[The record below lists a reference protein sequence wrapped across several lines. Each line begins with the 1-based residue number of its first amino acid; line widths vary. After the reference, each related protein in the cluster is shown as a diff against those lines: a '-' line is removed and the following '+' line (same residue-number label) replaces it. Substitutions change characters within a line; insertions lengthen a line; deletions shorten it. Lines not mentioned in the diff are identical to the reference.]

1 MKKKIVCGM
10 IIAMCMTLA
19 GCSEKEEKKAAASL
33 TFKDKEVEVMQG
45 DEVDVKDFVKNVEG
59 KVKYPKLNTSEAGEQ
74 VLKYVVTGE
83 DGKKKTY
90 ELTVNV
96 KAKEETANTQTPEEA
111 PAEEQTEPQTPT
123 TQTPTATPPAANTSG
138 SNGST
143 TTGSSGGNTTTSPTP
158 PAQNVCVPN
167 GTFGAIGNSGKYF
180 IGNGNTMEEKMS
192 DAETQANDWATQ
204 EIFNENSPWYHYDG
218 WLLWSI
224 YDNCGER
231 NDVWTVDFY

>member
-1 MKKKIVCGM
+1 MKKATTLLLTLM
-10 IIAMCMTLA
+10 MCMTLA

-59 KVKYPKLNTSEAGEQ
+59 KVKYPKLDTSEAGEQ

-111 PAEEQTEPQTPT
+111 PAEEQTQTPT
-123 TQTPTATPPAANTSG
+123 TQTPAVTPPVANTGG

-143 TTGSSGGNTTTSPTP
+143 ATGSTGGNTTTSPTP

-167 GTFGAIGNSGKYF
+167 GTFGRLGNSGKYF
-180 IGNGNTMEEKMS
+180 IGNGNTMEEKHE
-192 DAETQANDWATQ
+192 DAYNQANEWALTQ
-204 EIFNENSPWYHYDG
+204 VFDENNQWYDKS
-218 WLLWSI
+218 WTMWTI

-231 NDVWTVDFY
+231 HDVWTVNFY

>member
-10 IIAMCMTLA
+10 IIVMCMTLA
-19 GCSEKEEKKAAASL
+19 GYSEKEEKKAAASL
-33 TFKDKEVEVMQG
+33 TFKDDTVEVMQG

-123 TQTPTATPPAANTSG
+123 TQTPTATPPAANTRG

-158 PAQNVCVPN
+158 PAQNVCVPD
-167 GTFGAIGNSGKYF
+167 GTYTNLDNSGMWF
-180 IGNGNTMEEKMS
+180 NS
-192 DAETQANDWATQ
+192 QAEAEAWAEAQ
-204 EIFNENSPWYHYDG
+204 LADPNSPWYQYRRY
-218 WLLWSI
+218 LWTTGLVKDS
-224 YDNCGER
+224 CGEIAEGIY
-231 NDVWTVDFY
+231 TVHFFKE

>member
-1 MKKKIVCGM
+1 MKKTTTLLLTLM
-10 IIAMCMTLA
+10 MCMTLA

-59 KVKYPKLNTSEAGEQ
+59 KVKYPKLDTSEAGEQ

-111 PAEEQTEPQTPT
+111 PAEEQTQTPT
-123 TQTPTATPPAANTSG
+123 TQTPAVTPPVANTGG

-143 TTGSSGGNTTTSPTP
+143 ATGSTGGNTTTSPTP

-167 GTFGAIGNSGKYF
+167 GTFGRLRNSGKYF
-180 IGNGNTMEEKMS
+180 IGNGNTMEEKHE
-192 DAETQANDWATQ
+192 DAYNQANEWALTQ
-204 EIFNENSPWYHYDG
+204 VFDENNQWYDKS
-218 WLLWSI
+218 WTMWTI

-231 NDVWTVDFY
+231 HDVWTVNFY

>member
-10 IIAMCMTLA
+10 IIVMCMTLA
-19 GCSEKEEKKAAASL
+19 GYSEKEEKKAAASL
-33 TFKDKEVEVMQG
+33 TFKDDTVEVMQG

-59 KVKYPKLNTSEAGEQ
+59 KVKYPKLDTSEAGEQ

-111 PAEEQTEPQTPT
+111 PAEEQTETQTPT
-123 TQTPTATPPAANTSG
+123 TQTPAVTPPAANTGG

-143 TTGSSGGNTTTSPTP
+143 ATGSTGGNTTSPTP
-158 PAQNVCVPN
+158 PAQNVCDPN
-167 GTFGAIGNSGKYF
+167 EIPASQLGNSGMVFDTYDE
-180 IGNGNTMEEKMS
+180 MWAW
-192 DAETQANDWATQ
+192 AEAQIDYGRGPMGQQGYGGFTA
-204 EIFNENSPWYHYDG
+204 
-218 WLLWSI
+218 
-224 YDNCGER
+224 
-231 NDVWTVDFY
+231 WTVSNACGDETLRWTVNFY

>member
-10 IIAMCMTLA
+10 IIVMCMTLA
-19 GCSEKEEKKAAASL
+19 GYSEKEEKKAAASL

-45 DEVDVKDFVKNVEG
+45 DEVDVKDFIKSVEG
-59 KVKYPKLNTSEAGEQ
+59 KVKYPKLDTSEAGEQ

-158 PAQNVCVPN
+158 PAQNVCVPD
-167 GTFGAIGNSGKYF
+167 GTYTNLDNSGMWF
-180 IGNGNTMEEKMS
+180 NS
-192 DAETQANDWATQ
+192 QAEAEAWAEAQ
-204 EIFNENSPWYHYDG
+204 LADPNSPWYQYRRY
-218 WLLWSI
+218 LWTTGLVKDS
-224 YDNCGER
+224 CGEIAEGIY
-231 NDVWTVDFY
+231 TVHFFKE

>member
-1 MKKKIVCGM
+1 MKKATTLLLTLM
-10 IIAMCMTLA
+10 MCITLA

-45 DEVDVKDFVKNVEG
+45 DEVDVKDFIKSVEG
-59 KVKYPKLNTSEAGEQ
+59 KVKYPKLDTSEAGEQ

-167 GTFGAIGNSGKYF
+167 GTYTNLGHSGMWFNSQ
-180 IGNGNTMEEKMS
+180 
-192 DAETQANDWATQ
+192 AEASAWAEAQ
-204 EIFNENSPWYHYDG
+204 LADPNSPWYG
-218 WLLWSI
+218 WPRYSMGTGTVLDS
-224 YDNCGER
+224 CGEVAEGIW
-231 NDVWTVDFY
+231 DVYFPEY

>member
-1 MKKKIVCGM
+1 MKKTTLLLTLM
-10 IIAMCMTLA
+10 MCITLA

-59 KVKYPKLNTSEAGEQ
+59 KVQYPKLDTSEAGEQ

-111 PAEEQTEPQTPT
+111 PAEEQTQTPT
-123 TQTPTATPPAANTSG
+123 TQTPAVTPPVANTGG

-143 TTGSSGGNTTTSPTP
+143 ATGSTGGNTTTSPTP

-167 GTFGAIGNSGKYF
+167 GTFGRLGNSGKYF
-180 IGNGNTMEEKMS
+180 IGNGNTMEEKHE
-192 DAETQANDWATQ
+192 DAYNQANEWALTQ
-204 EIFNENSPWYHYDG
+204 VFDENNQWYDKS
-218 WLLWSI
+218 WTMWTI

-231 NDVWTVDFY
+231 HDVWTVNFY

>member
-10 IIAMCMTLA
+10 IIVMCMTLA
-19 GCSEKEEKKAAASL
+19 GYSEKEEKKAAASL
-33 TFKDKEVEVMQG
+33 TFKDDTVEVMQG
-45 DEVDVKDFVKNVEG
+45 DEVDVKDFIKSVEG
-59 KVKYPKLNTSEAGEQ
+59 KVKYPKLDTSEAGEQ

-123 TQTPTATPPAANTSG
+123 TQTPTATPPAANTRG

-158 PAQNVCVPN
+158 PAQNVCVPD
-167 GTFGAIGNSGKYF
+167 GTYTNLDNSGMWF
-180 IGNGNTMEEKMS
+180 NS
-192 DAETQANDWATQ
+192 QAEAEAWAEAQ
-204 EIFNENSPWYHYDG
+204 LADPNSPWYQYRRY
-218 WLLWSI
+218 LWTTGLVKDS
-224 YDNCGER
+224 CGEIAEGIY
-231 NDVWTVDFY
+231 TVHFFKE

>member
-19 GCSEKEEKKAAASL
+19 GCSGKEEKKAAAFL
-33 TFKDKEVEVMQG
+33 TFKDDTVEVMQG

-59 KVKYPKLNTSEAGEQ
+59 KVKYPKLDTSEAGEQ

-123 TQTPTATPPAANTSG
+123 TQTPAVTPPAANTGG

-143 TTGSSGGNTTTSPTP
+143 TTGSTGGNITTSPTP
-158 PAQNVCVPN
+158 PAQNVCDPN
-167 GTFGAIGNSGKYF
+167 
-180 IGNGNTMEEKMS
+180 
-192 DAETQANDWATQ
+192 
-204 EIFNENSPWYHYDG
+204 EIPA
-218 WLLWSI
+218 
-224 YDNCGER
+224 
-231 NDVWTVDFY
+231 

>member
-1 MKKKIVCGM
+1 MKKTTLLLTLM
-10 IIAMCMTLA
+10 MCMTLA
-19 GCSEKEEKKAAASL
+19 GCSGKEEKKAAASL

-59 KVKYPKLNTSEAGEQ
+59 KVKYPKLDTSEVGEQ

-111 PAEEQTEPQTPT
+111 PAEEQTGPQTPI
-123 TQTPTATPPAANTSG
+123 TQMPTVTPPAANTGG

-143 TTGSSGGNTTTSPTP
+143 TTGSTGGNTTTSPTP
-158 PAQNVCVPN
+158 PAQNVCVPD
-167 GTFGAIGNSGKYF
+167 GTYIGIGNSGMVF
-180 IGNGNTMEEKMS
+180 NSDEEAM
-192 DAETQANDWATQ
+192 AWGEGQAL
-204 EIFNENSPWYHYDG
+204 NENSPWYMYSFSTHP
-218 WLLWSI
+218 LWDSCKELT
-224 YDNCGER
+224 DKR
-231 NDVWTVDFY
+231 TVDFY

>member
-19 GCSEKEEKKAAASL
+19 GCSGKEEKKAAASL
-33 TFKDKEVEVMQG
+33 TFKDDTVEVMQG

-59 KVKYPKLNTSEAGEQ
+59 KVKYPKLDTSEAGEQ

-123 TQTPTATPPAANTSG
+123 TQTPAVTPPAANTGG

-143 TTGSSGGNTTTSPTP
+143 ATGSTGGNTTTSPTP
-158 PAQNVCVPN
+158 PAQNVCVPD
-167 GTFGAIGNSGKYF
+167 GTYTNLANSNMWF
-180 IGNGNTMEEKMS
+180 SSE
-192 DAETQANDWATQ
+192 AEALAWGEAQIDDP
-204 EIFNENSPWYHYDG
+204 NSPWYNWRRYSAMTGVKD
-218 WLLWSI
+218 S
-224 YDNCGER
+224 CGNWRE
-231 NDVWTVDFY
+231 DIWTVYFPYD

>member
-1 MKKKIVCGM
+1 MKKGTALLLTLM
-10 IIAMCMTLA
+10 MCMTLA

-59 KVKYPKLNTSEAGEQ
+59 KVKYPKLDTSEAGEQ

-111 PAEEQTEPQTPT
+111 PAEEQTE
-123 TQTPTATPPAANTSG
+123 TQTPAVTPPTANTGG

-143 TTGSSGGNTTTSPTP
+143 TTGSTGGNTTISPIP
-158 PAQNVCVPN
+158 PAQNVCDPN
-167 GTFGAIGNSGKYF
+167 EIPASQLGNSGMVF
-180 IGNGNTMEEKMS
+180 DTH
-192 DAETQANDWATQ
+192 DALDAYGWEQV
-204 EIFNENSPWYHYDG
+204 FNENSPWYGHG
-218 WLLWSI
+218 W
-224 YDNCGER
+224 YA
-231 NDVWTVDFY
+231 WTVSNACGDETERWTIDFYPTRTE

>member
-19 GCSEKEEKKAAASL
+19 GCSVKEEKKAAASL

-59 KVKYPKLNTSEAGEQ
+59 KVKYPKLDTSEAGEQ

-180 IGNGNTMEEKMS
+180 IGNGNTMEEKHE
-192 DAETQANDWATQ
+192 DAYNQANEWALN
-204 EIFNENSPWYHYDG
+204 ELLNENSPWYQYDS
-218 WLLWSI
+218 WTMWTI

>member
-19 GCSEKEEKKAAASL
+19 GCSGKEEKKAAASL

-59 KVKYPKLNTSEAGEQ
+59 KVKYPKLDTSEAGEQ

-111 PAEEQTEPQTPT
+111 PAEEQTETQTPT
-123 TQTPTATPPAANTSG
+123 TQTPAVTPPAANTGG

-158 PAQNVCVPN
+158 PAQNVCVPDPN
-167 GTFGAIGNSGKYF
+167 GYVLGNSGMLF
-180 IGNGNTMEEKMS
+180 NSDEEAMAWGM
-192 DAETQANDWATQ
+192 DEWL
-204 EIFNENSPWYHYDG
+204 NENSPWREFGFSTHMAYD
-218 WLLWSI
+218 S
-224 YDNCGER
+224 CGEIS
-231 NDVWTVDFY
+231 NKWTVHFYPMRTE

>member
-19 GCSEKEEKKAAASL
+19 GCSGKEEKKAAASL
-33 TFKDKEVEVMQG
+33 TFKDDTVEVMQG

-158 PAQNVCVPN
+158 PAQNVCVPD
-167 GTFGAIGNSGKYF
+167 GTYTNLDNSGMWF
-180 IGNGNTMEEKMS
+180 NS
-192 DAETQANDWATQ
+192 QAEAEAWAEAQ
-204 EIFNENSPWYHYDG
+204 LADPNSPWYQYRRY
-218 WLLWSI
+218 LWTTGLVKDS
-224 YDNCGER
+224 CGEIAEGIY
-231 NDVWTVDFY
+231 TVHFFKE

>member
-1 MKKKIVCGM
+1 MKKTTTLLLTLM
-10 IIAMCMTLA
+10 MCMTLA

-59 KVKYPKLNTSEAGEQ
+59 KVKYPKLDTSEAGEQ

-96 KAKEETANTQTPEEA
+96 KAKEETANIQTPEEA
-111 PAEEQTEPQTPT
+111 PAEEQTEPQTPA
-123 TQTPTATPPAANTSG
+123 TQTPAVTPPAANTDG

-143 TTGSSGGNTTTSPTP
+143 ATGSTGGNTTTSPTP
-158 PAQNVCVPN
+158 PAQNVCVPD
-167 GTFGAIGNSGKYF
+167 GSFSRLGNSGKVFYSYDEMWA
-180 IGNGNTMEEKMS
+180 G
-192 DAETQANDWATQ
+192 AEAQIDYGFGPMGQQGYSGFYAWTV
-204 EIFNENSPWYHYDG
+204 
-218 WLLWSI
+218 